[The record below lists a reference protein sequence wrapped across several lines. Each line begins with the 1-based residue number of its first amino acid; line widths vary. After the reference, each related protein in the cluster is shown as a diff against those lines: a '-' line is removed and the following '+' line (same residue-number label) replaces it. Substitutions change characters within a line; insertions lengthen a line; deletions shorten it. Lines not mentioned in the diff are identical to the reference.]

1 MNKYMYSS
9 TDLNYVE
16 GYSSLLCRFLETRFL
31 IQVYISLNREASLI
45 LLYKY
50 IYICLSIVSAHSL
63 SQRPSTH
70 LLIFSFS
77 LAGFIHLSVLSQQL
91 VFLLMDIWNPHY
103 NDQWKYLSS
112 KSPPS

>member
-16 GYSSLLCRFLETRFL
+16 GYSSLLCRFLETRLL

-50 IYICLSIVSAHSL
+50 IYIYMFEYSSS
-63 SQRPSTH
+63 
-70 LLIFSFS
+70 SFS
-77 LAGFIHLSVLSQQL
+77 QSTAKHAFINLFFFTCWIYSFVCFVTTAGISADGHLE
-91 VFLLMDIWNPHY
+91 
-103 NDQWKYLSS
+103 
-112 KSPPS
+112 PPLQRAVEIPIE